1 MLYLKKER
9 RWTLM
14 KKILIKASSFALI
27 IGIILCTIIFYILS
41 KVDYRDNLD
50 AKDTD
55 IYMPVNNG
63 KLLATK
69 EKLSPEIIYNVLIQD
84 KVIFLHKG
92 ANDTYL
98 GILKK
103 DKLNKILKYT
113 NVKKVE
119 ENTFQVVLSSDIKNI
134 TDNEFKN
141 IDKDLCSASCFII
154 PNTGNV
160 ITVISTQNSK
170 MKFEESKKERSK

>member
-1 MLYLKKER
+1 
-9 RWTLM
+9 M
-14 KKILIKASSFALI
+14 KKILIRASGFALI
-27 IGIILCTIIFYILS
+27 IGISFCTIIFYIFS

-50 AKDTD
+50 TKDTD

-84 KVIFLHKG
+84 KVIFVLRGKED
-92 ANDTYL
+92 AFL
-98 GILKK
+98 GIFKK
-103 DKLNKILKYT
+103 DKLNKVLKYA
-113 NVKKVE
+113 NVKE
-119 ENTFQVVLSSDIKNI
+119 IEDNTFQVLLKQDIKNI
-134 TDNEFKN
+134 TDNEFEN

-160 ITVISTQNSK
+160 ITVVSTQNSK
-170 MKFEESKKERSK
+170 MKFEENEKERSK